1 MSNYLLQ
8 IHVLIEVRRCGSCLV
23 LHIKHPSIPKPVWHK
38 LTEPMYCPFSS
49 TFRRCIFVRQV
60 ELAPGRF
67 VLPSGHARTQPARAF
82 PAQTVKTGWTLLSTG
97 SVVVLV
103 LQALIQR
110 FLPGFFMNRAVR
122 KAGQRLERTEP
133 APARPVEEEYI
144 KDFINSPQRKALSTP
159 SFLVVSGSQGIGK
172 STMLNNLM
180 CEHVK
185 NGKRVLPLDISV
197 RPGEDLKLNE
207 ALPQALQAVD
217 LPRYYPSNV
226 KFLLERV
233 NETSKHRTG
242 SAVVVYLQLTT
253 KSRGDKF
260 SRDACDDIASTLGAF
275 ARNITY
281 DNAACKFILEVS
293 VSAVA
298 DIITE
303 RFNMSDLV
311 VVRPLPF
318 EDFTSVVKEVAKQG
332 NDFRTLNK
340 VLAED
345 DMDEVLKHYY
355 IRVGGNL
362 RDLDLILRKRLQSRS
377 ERCGCGHQAGW
388 AVVQPEGG
396 TNWKEIG
403 WPGSEGLSPQGG
415 WGRTHGV
422 SPKQQADN
430 PNDFES
436 SSWGA
441 SRLRPEEYN
450 QWNCGFEAL
459 AFRRQALSRGW
470 AEVEGCRIH
479 VSFAGEKN
487 CGAWDVLWVSHPR
500 VIFTYCMHNRR
511 YPTLVSMIPRYQYSY
526 LSINDTKSLVSMTHS
541 RKQT

>member
-23 LHIKHPSIPKPVWHK
+23 LHVKHPSIPKPVWHK

-67 VLPSGHARTQPARAF
+67 VLQSGHARTQPARAF

-110 FLPGFFMNRAVR
+110 FLPGFFMNREVR
-122 KAGQRLERTEP
+122 KAGQRLKRKEP
-133 APARPVEEEYI
+133 APARPLEEEYIEYI
-144 KDFINSPQRKALSTP
+144 KDFINSPQGEALSTP

-185 NGKRVLPLDISV
+185 NGKRVLPLKMSS

-207 ALPQALQAVD
+207 ALPKALLY
-217 LPRYYPSNV
+217 LPRYYPEQV
-226 KFLLERV
+226 EYMLEKV
-233 NETSKHRTG
+233 NETCKRRTS

-298 DIITE
+298 DIIKE
-303 RFNMSDLV
+303 RFDMSDLV

-332 NDFRTLNK
+332 NDFRTLNR
-340 VLAED
+340 VLAD
-345 DMDEVLKHYY
+345 DEIEEVLKHYY
-355 IRVGGNL
+355 IRTGGNFRALGEILRNVSRAGQKGADAVIKRVEQWYKERVEPIERKLDDQEVKDYLLQVAGAGPMAYLPESDEDTKMKLKLLREEPADCVLRRTTSETVALKHLHFVAKLFQEDEQKL
-362 RDLDLILRKRLQSRS
+362 RD
-377 ERCGCGHQAGW
+377 AG
-388 AVVQPEGG
+388 
-396 TNWKEIG
+396 
-403 WPGSEGLSPQGG
+403 
-415 WGRTHGV
+415 
-422 SPKQQADN
+422 
-430 PNDFES
+430 
-436 SSWGA
+436 
-441 SRLRPEEYN
+441 Y
-450 QWNCGFEAL
+450 
-459 AFRRQALSRGW
+459 
-470 AEVEGCRIH
+470 
-479 VSFAGEKN
+479 
-487 CGAWDVLWVSHPR
+487 
-500 VIFTYCMHNRR
+500 M
-511 YPTLVSMIPRYQYSY
+511 
-526 LSINDTKSLVSMTHS
+526 
-541 RKQT
+541 

>member
-1 MSNYLLQ
+1 M
-8 IHVLIEVRRCGSCLV
+8 
-23 LHIKHPSIPKPVWHK
+23 
-38 LTEPMYCPFSS
+38 
-49 TFRRCIFVRQV
+49 RQV

-82 PAQTVKTGWTLLSTG
+82 PGQTVKTGWTLLSTG

-122 KAGQRLERTEP
+122 KAGQRLKRKEP
-133 APARPVEEEYI
+133 APARPLEEEYI
-144 KDFINSPQRKALSTP
+144 KDFINSPQGEALSTP

-217 LPRYYPSNV
+217 LPRYYPANV

-233 NETSKHRTG
+233 NETCKRRTG
-242 SAVVVYLQLTT
+242 SAVVVYLKLTT
-253 KSRGDKF
+253 KIRGDK
-260 SRDACDDIASTLGAF
+260 SSDACDDIASTLGAF

-298 DIITE
+298 DIIKE
-303 RFNMSDLV
+303 RFDMSRLV

-332 NDFRTLNK
+332 NDFPTLNK

-355 IRVGGNL
+355 IRMGGNL
-362 RDLDLILRKRLQSRS
+362 RALGEILENVSREGQKGADAVIKRVEQWYKRRVEPIQRKLDDQEVKDYLLKV
-377 ERCGCGHQAGW
+377 AG
-388 AVVQPEGG
+388 AGPMGYLPESD
-396 TNWKEIG
+396 E
-403 WPGSEGLSPQGG
+403 
-415 WGRTHGV
+415 
-422 SPKQQADN
+422 
-430 PNDFES
+430 
-436 SSWGA
+436 
-441 SRLRPEEYN
+441 
-450 QWNCGFEAL
+450 
-459 AFRRQALSRGW
+459 
-470 AEVEGCRIH
+470 
-479 VSFAGEKN
+479 
-487 CGAWDVLWVSHPR
+487 
-500 VIFTYCMHNRR
+500 
-511 YPTLVSMIPRYQYSY
+511 
-526 LSINDTKSLVSMTHS
+526 DTKMALKLLREEPADCVLSSTTSETVALKHWHFVAKLFEEDEQKLRDAGYM
-541 RKQT
+541 

>member
-1 MSNYLLQ
+1 
-8 IHVLIEVRRCGSCLV
+8 
-23 LHIKHPSIPKPVWHK
+23 
-38 LTEPMYCPFSS
+38 
-49 TFRRCIFVRQV
+49 VRQV

-122 KAGQRLERTEP
+122 KAGQRLKRKEP
-133 APARPVEEEYI
+133 APARPLEEEYI
-144 KDFINSPQRKALSTP
+144 KDFINSPQGEALSTP

-172 STMLNNLM
+172 STMLNNLLS
-180 CEHVK
+180 EHVK
-185 NGKRVLPLDISV
+185 NGKRVLPLKMSS

-207 ALPQALQAVD
+207 ALPKALQAVN
-217 LPRYYPSNV
+217 LPRYYPEQV
-226 KFLLERV
+226 EYMLEKV
-233 NETSKHRTG
+233 NETCKRRTG

-260 SRDACDDIASTLGAF
+260 SRDACDDIASTLGAC

-303 RFNMSDLV
+303 RFNMSRLV

-362 RDLDLILRKRLQSRS
+362 RALDLILENVSREGQKGADAVIKRVEQWYKRRVEPIQRKLDDQ
-377 ERCGCGHQAGW
+377 EVKDYLLKVAG
-388 AVVQPEGG
+388 AGPMGYLPESD
-396 TNWKEIG
+396 E
-403 WPGSEGLSPQGG
+403 
-415 WGRTHGV
+415 
-422 SPKQQADN
+422 
-430 PNDFES
+430 
-436 SSWGA
+436 
-441 SRLRPEEYN
+441 
-450 QWNCGFEAL
+450 
-459 AFRRQALSRGW
+459 
-470 AEVEGCRIH
+470 
-479 VSFAGEKN
+479 
-487 CGAWDVLWVSHPR
+487 
-500 VIFTYCMHNRR
+500 
-511 YPTLVSMIPRYQYSY
+511 
-526 LSINDTKSLVSMTHS
+526 DTKMALKLLREEPADCVLRSTTSETVALKHWHFVAKLFQEDEQKLRDAGYM
-541 RKQT
+541 

>member
-1 MSNYLLQ
+1 M
-8 IHVLIEVRRCGSCLV
+8 
-23 LHIKHPSIPKPVWHK
+23 
-38 LTEPMYCPFSS
+38 
-49 TFRRCIFVRQV
+49 
-60 ELAPGRF
+60 
-67 VLPSGHARTQPARAF
+67 
-82 PAQTVKTGWTLLSTG
+82 
-97 SVVVLV
+97 LV

-122 KAGQRLERTEP
+122 KAEQRLKRKEP
-133 APARPVEEEYI
+133 APARPLEEEYI
-144 KDFINSPQRKALSTP
+144 KDFINSPQGEALSTP

-207 ALPQALQAVD
+207 PLPQALQAVD
-217 LPRYYPSNV
+217 LPRYYPSSNV

-303 RFNMSDLV
+303 RFDMSRLV

-362 RDLDLILRKRLQSRS
+362 RALDLILEDVSR
-377 ERCGCGHQAGW
+377 EGQKGAD
-388 AVVQPEGG
+388 AVIEQVE
-396 TNWKEIG
+396 
-403 WPGSEGLSPQGG
+403 
-415 WGRTHGV
+415 
-422 SPKQQADN
+422 
-430 PNDFES
+430 
-436 SSWGA
+436 
-441 SRLRPEEYN
+441 
-450 QWNCGFEAL
+450 QW
-459 AFRRQALSRGW
+459 
-470 AEVEGCRIH
+470 
-479 VSFAGEKN
+479 
-487 CGAWDVLWVSHPR
+487 
-500 VIFTYCMHNRR
+500 YNRR
-511 YPTLVSMIPRYQYSY
+511 VEAIEKKLDDQEVKDY
-526 LSINDTKSLVSMTHS
+526 LLKVAEAGPMGYLPNS
-541 RKQT
+541 KQTTQMTWNLLREEPADCVLRSTTNLRVALKHWHFVAKLFEEDEQKLRDAGYM

>member
-110 FLPGFFMNRAVR
+110 FLPGFFMNREVR
-122 KAGQRLERTEP
+122 KAGQRLKRKEP
-133 APARPVEEEYI
+133 APARPLEEEYI
-144 KDFINSPQRKALSTP
+144 KDFINSPQGEALSTP

-185 NGKRVLPLDISV
+185 NGKRVLPLDVSV

-217 LPRYYPSNV
+217 LPRHYPSNV

-260 SRDACDDIASTLGAF
+260 SRDTCDDIASTLGAF

-298 DIITE
+298 DIIKE
-303 RFNMSDLV
+303 RFNMSRLV

-340 VLAED
+340 VLAD
-345 DMDEVLKHYY
+345 DKIEEVLKHYY
-355 IRVGGNL
+355 IRTGGNFRDLGEILENVSREGQKGADAVIERVEQWYNRRVEPIEKKLDDQEVKDYLLKVAEAGLMGYLPNSKQTTQMTLNLLREEPADCALRSTTSETVALKHWHFVAKLFEEDEQKL
-362 RDLDLILRKRLQSRS
+362 RD
-377 ERCGCGHQAGW
+377 AG
-388 AVVQPEGG
+388 
-396 TNWKEIG
+396 
-403 WPGSEGLSPQGG
+403 
-415 WGRTHGV
+415 
-422 SPKQQADN
+422 
-430 PNDFES
+430 
-436 SSWGA
+436 
-441 SRLRPEEYN
+441 Y
-450 QWNCGFEAL
+450 
-459 AFRRQALSRGW
+459 
-470 AEVEGCRIH
+470 
-479 VSFAGEKN
+479 
-487 CGAWDVLWVSHPR
+487 
-500 VIFTYCMHNRR
+500 M
-511 YPTLVSMIPRYQYSY
+511 
-526 LSINDTKSLVSMTHS
+526 
-541 RKQT
+541 

>member
-1 MSNYLLQ
+1 MVPVWFCIS
-8 IHVLIEVRRCGSCLV
+8 
-23 LHIKHPSIPKPVWHK
+23 SIFQYQKPVWHK

-110 FLPGFFMNRAVR
+110 FLPGFFMNREVR

-197 RPGEDLKLNE
+197 RPGEGLKLNE

-303 RFNMSDLV
+303 RFDMSDLV

-345 DMDEVLKHYY
+345 DMEQVLKQKHYY
-355 IRVGGNL
+355 IRAGGNL
-362 RDLDLILRKRLQSRS
+362 RALDLILRNVSKAGQKGANAVIERVEQWYKRKVEPIQRKLDDQ
-377 ERCGCGHQAGW
+377 EVKDYLLKVAEAG
-388 AVVQPEGG
+388 PMGY
-396 TNWKEIG
+396 
-403 WPGSEGLSPQGG
+403 L
-415 WGRTHGV
+415 
-422 SPKQQADN
+422 
-430 PNDFES
+430 PNS
-436 SSWGA
+436 
-441 SRLRPEEYN
+441 
-450 QWNCGFEAL
+450 
-459 AFRRQALSRGW
+459 
-470 AEVEGCRIH
+470 
-479 VSFAGEKN
+479 
-487 CGAWDVLWVSHPR
+487 
-500 VIFTYCMHNRR
+500 
-511 YPTLVSMIPRYQYSY
+511 
-526 LSINDTKSLVSMTHS
+526 
-541 RKQT
+541 KQTTQMTLNLLREEPADCVLRSTTSETVALKHWHFVAKLFEEDEQKLRDAGYM